1 MIAETVKQECMNR
14 KLISNTFEALLHEKC
29 LEINLLKSELEKYRM
44 GEKIAASILE
54 SPYCYTTNAQ

>member
-54 SPYCYTTNAQ
+54 SPY